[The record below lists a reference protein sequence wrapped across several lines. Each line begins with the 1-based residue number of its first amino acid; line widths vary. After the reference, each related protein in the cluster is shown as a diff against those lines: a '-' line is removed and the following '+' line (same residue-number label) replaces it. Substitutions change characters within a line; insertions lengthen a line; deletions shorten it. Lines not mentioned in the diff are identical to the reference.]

1 MGLPFGTLLCRGF
14 RDETAPFIVSG
25 VGVKEAFGASE
36 IVGCGDL
43 YITRGLDISL
53 NRIRI
58 VNWKLD

>member
-1 MGLPFGTLLCRGF
+1 MKRRRSLC
-14 RDETAPFIVSG
+14 AG
-25 VGVKEAFGASE
+25 VGVKEAFGARE

>member
-1 MGLPFGTLLCRGF
+1 MEL
-14 RDETAPFIVSG
+14 
-25 VGVKEAFGASE
+25 EAFGASV

-43 YITRGLDISL
+43 YIARGLDISL